1 MNVKEMKKIMD
12 EFDYLYEDCMMTE
25 NIEIKKTFVAR
36 EMAFISKIKY
46 PDNENDDKDN
56 PFALMYEKSL
66 ATHQKLAMMSFAK
79 SKFIKCK
86 NDFESIQIW
95 IFQYL
100 VEWLKHRCYSI
111 LKA

>member
-1 MNVKEMKKIMD
+1 
-12 EFDYLYEDCMMTE
+12 
-25 NIEIKKTFVAR
+25 
-36 EMAFISKIKY
+36 
-46 PDNENDDKDN
+46 
-56 PFALMYEKSL
+56 MYEKSL

-111 LKA
+111 FKA